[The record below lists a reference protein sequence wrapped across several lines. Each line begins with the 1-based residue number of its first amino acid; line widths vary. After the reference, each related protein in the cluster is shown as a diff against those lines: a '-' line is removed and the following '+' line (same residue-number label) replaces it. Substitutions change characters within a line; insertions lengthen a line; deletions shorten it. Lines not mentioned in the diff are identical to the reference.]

1 MFLLFVLITSQ
12 VDFVIGSF
20 LGPQDDEEKAKGFV
34 GYNCKFLS
42 TIFVNTKQY
51 YGKFNVFTYVY

>member
-12 VDFVIGSF
+12 VDFVIGSI
-20 LGPQDDEEKAKGFV
+20 LGPQNDEEIAKGFV

-42 TIFVNTKQY
+42 IIFVNTKQND
-51 YGKFNVFTYVY
+51 GKCNVFTYVY

>member
-20 LGPQDDEEKAKGFV
+20 LGPQDDDEIAKGFV
-34 GYNCKFLS
+34 GYNCESL
-42 TIFVNTKQY
+42 
-51 YGKFNVFTYVY
+51 

>member
-1 MFLLFVLITSQ
+1 MFLLFVLIASQ

-20 LGPQDDEEKAKGFV
+20 LGPQDDEEVAKGFV

-42 TIFVNTKQY
+42 TIFVNTKQN
-51 YGKFNVFTYVY
+51 YGKFTVFTYVY